1 MLEDQGNESSIKPS
15 VAGWFMLYFGIHVL
29 SSYHIVHGIPSFS
42 FHYNACR
49 TPFHLH
55 AEPHLFWVS
64 RTTWLSMRTS
74 VH

>member
-15 VAGWFMLYFGIHVL
+15 VAGWFMLYIGIHVL

-55 AEPHLFWVS
+55 AEPHLF
-64 RTTWLSMRTS
+64 
-74 VH
+74 